1 MASYK
6 KWRNFAMEF
15 FAANKSKN
23 ISDDFKKLQ
32 KLFEETFCH
41 FFSVGNRKLITTR
54 DVINNFLL
62 V

>member
-1 MASYK
+1 
-6 KWRNFAMEF
+6 MEF